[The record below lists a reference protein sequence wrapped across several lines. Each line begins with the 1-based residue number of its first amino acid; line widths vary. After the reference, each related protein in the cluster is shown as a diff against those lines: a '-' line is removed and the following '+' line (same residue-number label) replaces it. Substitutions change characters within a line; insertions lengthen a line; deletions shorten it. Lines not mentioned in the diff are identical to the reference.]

1 MLINNLR
8 PMNKFKYKNVKF
20 FYYLKNLFLL
30 LVPRIFYRL
39 KLKSELNKLHQY
51 NRQYILSRVNYYNKE
66 KNQFNVFVNGDARGY
81 ALKLKSEFIKD
92 KTIHRDWGGYGILL
106 LHNPPLFH
114 QFYNMP
120 YPQHFCQYY
129 DNPD

>member
-1 MLINNLR
+1 
-8 PMNKFKYKNVKF
+8 MNKFKYKNVKF

-66 KNQFNVFVNGDARGY
+66 KNQFTVSPDALT
-81 ALKLKSEFIKD
+81 LKQLRNRQLRTIKHPIYSRKHSSPTRKYTTYFLDLYRIFSFFQSD
-92 KTIHRDWGGYGILL
+92 KKLDFMFGKTSST
-106 LHNPPLFH
+106 
-114 QFYNMP
+114 
-120 YPQHFCQYY
+120 
-129 DNPD
+129 